1 MVQFVGSQDAYD
13 AYKAALDTGVMNN
26 ELANK
31 YANYVSK
38 KTRQIKRNRLQ
49 NSYVDSGRN
58 KVYKSEFATEAKFPE
73 CRKSMTEKEVTKFFK
88 RVVKSKTYQTLA
100 QERGCS
106 TPTLEFMKTVKYNA
120 RIAGQAT
127 RTRVRLQPSCG
138 MNKWVV
144 LHELAHTAGHMN
156 HDIGFRQTLVK
167 LISRF
172 LGTEVAKE
180 LKRQFRQRKVKMTV
194 SQTIMS
200 PLKWYEGYKKMEQ
213 LRSKT
218 RRAIIEAQPV

>member
-1 MVQFVGSQDAYD
+1 MFVGNTDAYD
-13 AYKAALDTGVMNN
+13 AYKSALATGQTGND
-26 ELANK
+26 LANK
-31 YANYVSK
+31 YASYVEK

-49 NSYVDSGRN
+49 NSHVDSGRN
-58 KVYKSEFATEAKFPE
+58 KVYQSEFATERKFPE
-73 CRKSMTEKEVTKFFK
+73 CRKSMTEKEITKYFN
-88 RVVKSKTYQTLA
+88 RIVKSKTYQQLVVN
-100 QERGCS
+100 GHS
-106 TPTLEFMKTVKYNA
+106 NPTLEFMKEVKYNA

-127 RTRVRLQPSCG
+127 SYGRIRLQPSCG

-194 SQTIMS
+194 SQTIKS
-200 PLKWYEGYKKMEQ
+200 PLKWLEDYRKMET
-213 LRSKT
+213 LRAKRSK
-218 RRAIIEAQPV
+218 V